1 MSRWHRNERRWL
13 WKGTRTGWKR
23 VAMKK
28 RGRCLDVREKKRR
41 RSRRK
46 EGKRKRCGSSV
57 DRKKLLK
64 ESWSHQNHEDHDSVV
79 LQKDVR
85 SI

>member
-28 RGRCLDVREKKRR
+28 RGRCLDAREKKR
-41 RSRRK
+41 K
-46 EGKRKRCGSSV
+46 KVLTPTNKFIKRPAAYLAKV
-57 DRKKLLK
+57 
-64 ESWSHQNHEDHDSVV
+64 
-79 LQKDVR
+79 
-85 SI
+85 